1 MKLTVVV
8 DNFCQKQG
16 LLAEWGYSSW
26 LETKDTNI
34 LFGHSRN
41 LPRANAQ
48 CNLNFLN
55 LDPTKLSSVILSHG
69 HFDHISGLM
78 DILRIQPQVNVYA
91 SPAVSIEKRGRC
103 GRKTFER
110 RISNPKA

>member
-34 LFGHSRN
+34 L
-41 LPRANAQ
+41 
-48 CNLNFLN
+48 
-55 LDPTKLSSVILSHG
+55 LDTAGICH
-69 HFDHISGLM
+69 
-78 DILRIQPQVNVYA
+78 
-91 SPAVSIEKRGRC
+91 C
-103 GRKTFER
+103 
-110 RISNPKA
+110 